1 MTKGH
6 PALERKERNRRRALG
21 LVLKQMVTEHLL
33 CAGPMWQRSVG
44 TGSVLGERT

>member
-1 MTKGH
+1 MTKGY
-6 PALERKERNRRRALG
+6 PALERKERSRRGVLG

-33 CAGPMWQRSVG
+33 RAGPMWLLSVG